1 MKSIFDQKT
10 YQEILSRLDD
20 LSAEHQAKWGKM
32 NVNQML
38 KHCQKAI
45 LVAFGEEEITP
56 PNALVR
62 FALGFIKPTLYN
74 DKLWKQGLPTAK
86 EFVIIETEDFVDE
99 QNKLKS
105 LVTRFHQSKQSFEPS
120 KKHPVFGKLKSWMW
134 GKWAYK
140 HLDHHLRQFDV

>member
-1 MKSIFDQKT
+1 MNSIFDQKP
-10 YQEILSRLDD
+10 YQEILSRLGD
-20 LSAEHQAKWGKM
+20 LSVEHQAKWGKM

-45 LVAFGEEEITP
+45 LVAFGEEKITP

-86 EFVIIETEDFVDE
+86 EFIIIETDDFAYE
-99 QNKLKS
+99 QDKLKT
-105 LVTRFHQSKQSFEPS
+105 LITRFHQSEQVFEPS
-120 KKHPVFGKLKSWMW
+120 KKTSGFWKTKILDVGKMGVQTYRSS
-134 GKWAYK
+134 
-140 HLDHHLRQFDV
+140 F